1 MDKGKAIAN
10 SSPRQTIDN
19 SRQHKNRKVTAS
31 SSSGMTIANGLQYKN
46 EREELIEK
54 ARQVLPEEIFHSI
67 QKRTIDHK
75 EIISKIISK
84 NKRDIILTNRN
95 NPRILKFIETG
106 NWKMKEIEWGITRQV
121 IFRQHDHT
129 EWTKFPAMIKY
140 LVNKAVDRDN
150 THIVFELFSTI
161 GWREETKFF
170 QPYQIWLFDSFSSC
184 HLLNPGYN
192 VDTLSHEGYWMNS
205 FIEVVKEARRLLK
218 AFDDHFVMTDGR
230 RIFATQITYKSQFK
244 AVNHSRTHEEIDES
258 RKLLAKLA
266 YHQNTLDIPRKFRWF
281 TNNISKRSR
290 SKRAP
295 KDFVNHH

>member
-67 QKRTIDHK
+67 QTRIIDHK

-121 IFRQHDHT
+121 IFRQHD
-129 EWTKFPAMIKY
+129 
-140 LVNKAVDRDN
+140 
-150 THIVFELFSTI
+150 
-161 GWREETKFF
+161 
-170 QPYQIWLFDSFSSC
+170 
-184 HLLNPGYN
+184 
-192 VDTLSHEGYWMNS
+192 
-205 FIEVVKEARRLLK
+205 
-218 AFDDHFVMTDGR
+218 
-230 RIFATQITYKSQFK
+230 
-244 AVNHSRTHEEIDES
+244 RT
-258 RKLLAKLA
+258 
-266 YHQNTLDIPRKFRWF
+266 
-281 TNNISKRSR
+281 
-290 SKRAP
+290 
-295 KDFVNHH
+295 